1 MGHSTSRSRS
11 TVSDRTRQ
19 STSSYISGSSKHSGT
34 GRMSSPRSSSS
45 SPNKSVP
52 SYILDS
58 LRDPDLLADNWYAL
72 AELEHLRQQ
81 AAKESLVRTR
91 YPKPPEVARYSIA
104 QSALPENK
112 SKNRY
117 QNVAPYD
124 LNAVRVGGGEGVT
137 GGKEMYLN
145 ASWVREA
152 AGGALWIAAQAP
164 LPNTHYEF
172 LALCTDITPAPKR
185 VRTIVQLT
193 PWVEGRSQAAHPYI
207 PNEIGESIVIS
218 RFAVSASRNG
228 DASRSRLRVTVA
240 GKRQVPEADC
250 IVRSIEIRYERW
262 SEGESPVFRVRHLAF
277 DSWAD
282 HGVPR
287 TTSSAYWLALLADKE
302 NQEPG
307 ALEVGSAP
315 PPMIV
320 HCSAGVGR
328 TGTFITI
335 CSLLRAFGMLPAASR
350 PEWDTY
356 VPEQSALGAYLESL
370 PADDY
375 IVQEVNA
382 LREQRIMMVQMP
394 DQMAFVY
401 ELLSLALSKRLDG
414 Q

>member
-1 MGHSTSRSRS
+1 
-11 TVSDRTRQ
+11 
-19 STSSYISGSSKHSGT
+19 
-34 GRMSSPRSSSS
+34 MSSPRSSASI
-45 SPNKSVP
+45 PNKSVP
-52 SYILDS
+52 AYILDS

-72 AELEHLRQQ
+72 AELENIRQQ
-81 AAKESLVRTR
+81 AAKESLLRNR
-91 YPKPPEVARYSIA
+91 YAQPPEIVRYSIA
-104 QSALPENK
+104 ESALPENRA
-112 SKNRY
+112 KNRY

-124 LNAVRVGGGEGVT
+124 LNAVRVGKGDD
-137 GGKEMYLN
+137 GKEEGMYLN

-152 AGGALWIAAQAP
+152 AGGALWIASQAP

-172 LALCTDITPAPKR
+172 LSLCTDITPAHKR

-193 PWVEGRSQAAHPYI
+193 PWVERRFQAAHPYI
-207 PNEIGESIVIS
+207 PNEVGESITIDRLPALPVT
-218 RFAVSASRNG
+218 
-228 DASRSRLRVTVA
+228 DKQPKSRLKVTVT
-240 GKRQVPEADC
+240 GKRHVPEADC
-250 IVRSIEIRYERW
+250 IVRNIDIRYEGW
-262 SEGESPVFRVRHLAF
+262 SEGCSPVFKVRHLAF

-302 NQEPG
+302 NRESDNQTQ
-307 ALEVGSAP
+307 P

-328 TGTFITI
+328 TGTFIAI
-335 CSLLRAFGMLPAASR
+335 CSLLRAFGLLPPASR

-356 VPEQSALGAYLESL
+356 VPEQTGLGDHSDSL

-375 IVQEVNA
+375 VVQEVNA

-394 DQMAFVY
+394 DQLAFIY
-401 ELLSLALSKRLDG
+401 ELLSLALSKKLDG